1 MKLLYCR
8 INLAL
13 AILFIYSLGFAQVK
27 LPAVFGNHMVLQ
39 RQQPIPVWGWAK
51 PGEKISVSLNN
62 KSATAKADKAGKW
75 KVQLPAEEAG
85 GPYTL
90 TVKASNTIVLE
101 DVLIGEVWLCSG
113 QSNMEWNVA
122 KSTNG
127 KEEIAAANYPN
138 IRHFKVGRNVAGL
151 PQEDVT
157 SVGWLP
163 ATPEHVGNF
172 TGVGYFFAKHLQKE
186 LNVPIGLINSTWGGT
201 HVETWTGR
209 EAFENDPEFSSM
221 IKKYSSGYI
230 DSIKT
235 EKEASFQKLKAAIEA
250 RKQKAGNV
258 TDWALPNYNATDWAK
273 LKVPGFWEQ
282 QGLAGLDGVVWFR
295 KEIQLTEA
303 QAAAATLH
311 LAMIDDNDVTW
322 VNGAKVGE
330 TTGYNV
336 ERAYKIP
343 AGLLKPGK
351 NIIALRIDDPSGN
364 GGISGKEEDIYLSF
378 ADGSKIPLAG
388 QWLVNVEKVTNSGAA
403 TAMGPNEYPT
413 LLFNGMI
420 NPIIPY
426 GIRGALWYQGE
437 SNTGR
442 AFQYRKSFP
451 LMIND
456 WRKRWAQGDFPFYF
470 VQLATFFAGSGG
482 NKNSGNEWAELR
494 EAQTLTLSLP
504 NTGMAVTTDIGN
516 PKDIHPINKQDVGKR
531 LALQALQ
538 KTYGR
543 KNLLASGPVFEKATA
558 KGNQMVVSF
567 NHTGSGLTT
576 ADKYGYLYGFEVAGI
591 DQQWHFARAWIVG
604 NTVLVESDKV
614 SSPVALRYNWTD
626 NAEAGNL
633 FNKEGLPAAPFRT
646 DNWKRSTEGKRFM
659 E

>member
-1 MKLLYCR
+1 
-8 INLAL
+8 
-13 AILFIYSLGFAQVK
+13 
-27 LPAVFGNHMVLQ
+27 
-39 RQQPIPVWGWAK
+39 
-51 PGEKISVSLNN
+51 
-62 KSATAKADKAGKW
+62 
-75 KVQLPAEEAG
+75 
-85 GPYTL
+85 
-90 TVKASNTIVLE
+90 
-101 DVLIGEVWLCSG
+101 
-113 QSNMEWNVA
+113 
-122 KSTNG
+122 
-127 KEEIAAANYPN
+127 
-138 IRHFKVGRNVAGL
+138 
-151 PQEDVT
+151 
-157 SVGWLP
+157 
-163 ATPEHVGNF
+163 
-172 TGVGYFFAKHLQKE
+172 
-186 LNVPIGLINSTWGGT
+186 LINSTWGGT

-221 IKKYSSGYI
+221 IKKYSARYI

-258 TDWALPNYNATDWAK
+258 TDWALPNYDPTDWAS

-303 QAAAATLH
+303 QAAAATLQ
-311 LAMIDDNDVTW
+311 LSMIDDNDVTW
-322 VNGAKVGE
+322 VNGTKVGE
-330 TTGYNV
+330 TNGYNV

-351 NIIALRIDDPSGN
+351 NIIAIRIEDPSGN
-364 GGISGKEEDIYLSF
+364 GGIGGKEEDVNLSF
-378 ADGSKIPLAG
+378 ADGSRMPLAG
-388 QWLVNVEKVTNSGAA
+388 QWLVNVEKVTNSGGA

-426 GIRGALWYQGE
+426 AIRGALWYQGE

-456 WRKRWAQGDFPFYF
+456 WRKRWGQGDFPFYF
-470 VQLATFFAGSGG
+470 VQLATYFAGAGG

-494 EAQTLTLSLP
+494 EAQTNTLSLP

-516 PKDIHPINKQDVGKR
+516 PKDIHPTNKQDVGRR

-543 KNLLASGPVFEKATA
+543 SNLLASGPVFEKTTVAG
-558 KGNQMVVSF
+558 KQMVVSF

-576 ADKYGYLYGFEVAGI
+576 ADKYGYLYGFEVAGS

-604 NTVLVESDKV
+604 NTVVVESDKV
-614 SSPVALRYNWTD
+614 SSPVAVRYNWTD